1 MTAYSQARRFAIAP
15 MVDVTTSVF
24 RRMVRALSKHSL
36 LYTEMIAA
44 DAVLHGK
51 SSLLD
56 YKPCEQPLV
65 LQIGASDENKLKE
78 AVLKAVPRGFA
89 AFNLNAGCPSDKVQ
103 SGAFGAVL
111 MKDLKKL
118 SALTKVML
126 ENSPVPVSVKT
137 RIGVDEEDSVDFTLS
152 LVEAVNEAGCNE
164 IILHARKAWLQGLSP
179 KENRTVPPIDYERV
193 YLIKR
198 TFPRLHV
205 TINGDIK
212 TLEECLMHLNKVDGV
227 MLGRAV
233 LDNPLLLGCV
243 DRVIFGDAEAPL
255 LTADDILERM
265 ANLSSD
271 LKEEGIPCKYLFMHL
286 LNLYNGRPGARAY
299 RKYLS
304 DHMHD
309 LGAGPELLQEARE
322 KIRI

>member
-1 MTAYSQARRFAIAP
+1 MTSYSLARRFAVAP

-44 DAVLHGK
+44 DAILHGK
-51 SSLLD
+51 STLLD
-56 YKPCEQPLV
+56 YDCCERPLV
-65 LQIGASDENKLKE
+65 LQIGASDEAKLKD
-78 AVLKAVPRGFA
+78 AIIKALPRGFA
-89 AFNLNAGCPSDKVQ
+89 AINLNAGCPSDKVQ

-118 SALTKVML
+118 SSLVRVMADC
-126 ENSPVPVSVKT
+126 SPGPVSVKT

-152 LVEAVNEAGCNE
+152 LVEAISKAGCTE
-164 IILHARKAWLQGLSP
+164 IVLHARKAWLQGLSP

-193 YLIKR
+193 YLVKR
-198 TFPRLHV
+198 TFPHLHV
-205 TINGDIK
+205 TLNGDIK
-212 TLEECLMHLNKVDGV
+212 TLDECLGHLQKVDAV
-227 MLGRAV
+227 MLGRAL
-233 LDNPLLLGCV
+233 LDNPLLLGSV
-243 DRVIFGDAEAPL
+243 DNVIFGDAQAPI
-255 LTADDILERM
+255 LTADEILERM
-265 ANLSSD
+265 VQQAEVLQ
-271 LKEEGIPCKYLFMHL
+271 KEGIACKYLFMHL

-309 LGAGPELLQEARE
+309 PGAGHSILLEARE